1 MKLQEIVEMT
11 GGTLKG
17 DGGLEI
23 TGASG
28 LGFAK
33 SGDISYVGE
42 AKFLPDLKASSA
54 SAVFIQKETETDK
67 AQIIH
72 PAPAL
77 AFAKVLAHLHPTE
90 HPPAGVHPSA
100 TIADSAS
107 LGVDVTISANA
118 CVEDGVQIGD
128 RCVVHAN
135 AVIGKNCVIG
145 SGTVLYPNVTVYADT
160 HIGSHVV
167 IHAGSVI
174 GADGFSYTP
183 DEKGR
188 HVKLQQIGRVVIR
201 DHVEIGA
208 NTCIDRAAFGET
220 VIGEG
225 VKIDNLVQIGH
236 NCVIGDHSV
245 IVSQTGISGSCEVG
259 RHTVI
264 AGQTGIS
271 DHVKIADQVTL
282 LARSGVFR
290 DITEPGIYGFAPAMK
305 GVDLMRFMPVLLR
318 LPEMA
323 SQIKD
328 LERKLESIEK
338 A

>member
-1 MKLQEIVEMT
+1 MKLQEIIEIV

-17 DGGLEI
+17 DGNIEI

-28 LGFAK
+28 LGFAGP
-33 SGDISYVGE
+33 GDISYVGE
-42 AKFLPDLKASSA
+42 AKFLPELKDSA
-54 SAVFIQKETETDK
+54 AAAIFIQNETETDK

-77 AFAKVLAHLHPTE
+77 AFAKTLARLHPTE
-90 HPPAGVHPSA
+90 KPPAGVHPSA
-100 TIADSAS
+100 TVADSAS
-107 LGVDVTISANA
+107 LGADVTIASNVCIESGA
-118 CVEDGVQIGD
+118 VIGD
-128 RCVVHAN
+128 RCVLQAN
-135 AVIGKNCVIG
+135 VVVGKNCVIG
-145 SGTVLYPNVTVYADT
+145 SDTVLYPNVTVYADT
-160 HIGSHVV
+160 EIGSHVTV
-167 IHAGSVI
+167 HAGAVI

-188 HVKLQQIGRVVIR
+188 HVKLQQIGRVVIG
-201 DHVEIGA
+201 DHAEIGA
-208 NTCIDRAAFGET
+208 NTCIDRAAFGKT
-220 VIGEG
+220 VIGQG

-236 NCVIGDHSV
+236 NCVIGDHTV
-245 IVSQTGISGSCEVG
+245 IVSQTGISGSCTIG
-259 RHTVI
+259 KHTII

-271 DHVKIADQVTL
+271 DHVTITDQVTL

-290 DITEPGIYGFAPAMK
+290 DITEPGMYGFAPAMK
-305 GVDLMRFMPVLLR
+305 GVDLMRFMPVFLR

-323 SQIKD
+323 SQIKA

>member
-1 MKLQEIVEMT
+1 MKLQEIVDRV

-17 DGGLEI
+17 NGAIEI

-28 LGFAK
+28 LRFA
-33 SGDISYVGE
+33 GPEDISYVGE
-42 AKFLPDLKASSA
+42 AKFLPQLKDSRAA
-54 SAVFIQKETETDK
+54 AVFIQNETETDK

-72 PAPAL
+72 PAPSL
-77 AFAKVLAHLHPTE
+77 AFAKILNHLHPTAR
-90 HPPAGVHPSA
+90 PPAGIHPRA
-100 TIADSAS
+100 VVADGVQ
-107 LGVDVTISANA
+107 LGEDVTIGPKV
-118 CVEDGVQIGD
+118 CVEAGTTIGD
-128 RCVVHAN
+128 RSVLHAGVVVGN
-135 AVIGKNCVIG
+135 DCVIG
-145 SGTVLYPNVTVYADT
+145 ADTILYPNVTVYSET
-160 HIGSHVV
+160 HIGSHVM

-188 HVKLQQIGRVVIR
+188 HIKLQQIGRVVIR

-245 IVSQTGISGSCEVG
+245 IVSQTGISGSCTLG
-259 RHTVI
+259 RHNII

-271 DHVKIADQVTL
+271 DHVTLTDQVTL
-282 LARSGVFR
+282 MARSGVFR
-290 DITEPGIYGFAPAMK
+290 DISEPGIYGFAPAMK
-305 GVDLMRFMPVLLR
+305 SLDLMRFMPVLLR

-323 SQIKD
+323 SHIKE
-328 LERKLESIEK
+328 LERKLEAIEK